1 LGILLTETRANWLT
15 FKKVGIIMAKT
26 NTTAAS
32 KTNAA
37 ADAASANK
45 GPEVVTTATADNKAA
60 KARAIFDACYAMNP
74 VPQRKDI
81 IARAVNEAGLTP
93 AGAATYL
100 QNYKSKK
107 GLVKKT
113 APAA

>member
-1 LGILLTETRANWLT
+1 MTETRAKWLI

-32 KTNAA
+32 NNAA
-37 ADAASANK
+37 APANK

-60 KARAIFDACYAMNP
+60 KARAIFDECYKMNP

-100 QNYKSKK
+100 QNYKTKNN
-107 GLVKKT
+107 LVKKAA
-113 APAA
+113 APAKA